1 MPGSRRIPGFSLF
14 RKVSEESA
22 IGDYAEESRQQPP
35 ARSAQEQLQEVD
47 FYIRLGF
54 HDEAL
59 AKLKEI
65 AKLNPDNPELAA
77 RYQKLGDIGPDS
89 AAGMPTKLEEP
100 VFEASAEF
108 HAPEEVDTRQ
118 RWESDDTL
126 SGFALIDSEPTQP
139 EQNQDPLSAASFS
152 AAESFDAW
160 SPEEPQISTVVSLE
174 SDKSGFHANE
184 MFADLMDDAGG
195 TPDENVSMD
204 SFENHFSLGT
214 AYREMELLEEAIK
227 EFESALKAAHAQK
240 DAKRTIQ
247 CCGMLSTCFLKKGMS
262 RSALRWCQTGL
273 SLADNSSHEAM
284 ALRYDMGMA
293 HSMSGSNEQ
302 ALECFDRIFSMDPG
316 YRDVA
321 QKIDELKSGSNT
333 HAP

>member
-1 MPGSRRIPGFSLF
+1 M
-14 RKVSEESA
+14 
-22 IGDYAEESRQQPP
+22 
-35 ARSAQEQLQEVD
+35 D

-54 HDEAL
+54 HEEAL

-77 RYQKLGDIGPDS
+77 RYQKLGNVESDS
-89 AAGMPTKLEEP
+89 AAGTPTKAEAP
-100 VFEASAEF
+100 VFDASARF
-108 HAPEEVDTRQ
+108 HAPEEIDIRQ
-118 RWESDDTL
+118 GWESDETL
-126 SGFALIDSEPTQP
+126 SGFALLDLEPTQP
-139 EQNQDPLSAASFS
+139 EQNQAPLSAASFS
-152 AAESFDAW
+152 ATESFGAW
-160 SPEEPQISTVVSLE
+160 SSEEPQLSTVVPLE

-184 MFADLMDDAGG
+184 MFADLMDGAGG
-195 TPDENVSMD
+195 ASDEDVSID

-273 SLADNSSHEAM
+273 GLVDNSSHEAM
-284 ALRYDMGMA
+284 ALRYDMGVA
-293 HSMSGSNEQ
+293 HAMSGSNEQ
-302 ALECFDRIFSMDPG
+302 ALECFDRIFSMDPS

-321 QKIDELKSGSNT
+321 QKIDELKSGSNK